1 VIRSGERQ
9 QAARPGEQS
18 KPATPRERSERAIPR
33 RSRAVRSAIPDP
45 CPSAAKPRSD
55 GVRSPTG
62 QIVARPARSNSL
74 GSLSFSVVGVVGV
87 LAVII
92 AGATTWLVLTDPV
105 TVAESVD
112 SGEVSPLVRT
122 LATTIFEALRGLLK
136 YL

>member
-1 VIRSGERQ
+1 M
-9 QAARPGEQS
+9 AARP
-18 KPATPRERSERAIPR
+18 RHH
-33 RSRAVRSAIPDP
+33 
-45 CPSAAKPRSD
+45 
-55 GVRSPTG
+55 
-62 QIVARPARSNSL
+62 SL
-74 GSLSFSVVGVVGV
+74 SSVSFSVVGLVGL

-92 AGATTWLVLTDPV
+92 AGATVWLVLTDPV